1 MVIDPIQYLDLVNKL
16 EEDAYRGIVDC
27 DFFKIFTQSMDLTV
41 YRKVG
46 AKQESTGK
54 LFWQEQKK
62 PAGLY
67 ALPA

>member
-1 MVIDPIQYLDLVNKL
+1 MRIEESSIVIFSKSS
-16 EEDAYRGIVDC
+16 
-27 DFFKIFTQSMDLTV
+27 QSMDLTV
-41 YRKVG
+41 YRKVE

>member
-1 MVIDPIQYLDLVNKL
+1 MVIGPSLYLHSFNKL

-27 DFFKIFTQSMDLTV
+27 DFFKIFTKHEPEGLANFLGK
-41 YRKVG
+41 R
-46 AKQESTGK
+46 EFTGK
-54 LFWQEQKK
+54 TINAGKKK